1 MMIYFKLEM
10 MMKQKIAL
18 ITMGVGIVLLSAC
31 ASKPTY
37 RSANFQ
43 PQIAYNS
50 QGVPNYYQVRRGDTV
65 GQIAKR
71 FQMDKQTISKNN
83 HLDRDNTIYTG
94 QWLIL
99 WKGGAKQTNQTA
111 QKTPPK
117 PKNTTKTSVDT
128 NNLSVPK
135 PMATSSGGAAKANTT
150 QKTTPNNTPVQQPA
164 SPSNVAQNTT
174 TQSGFVYPVSKQSQI
189 VRNFG
194 AVRKIDGKSIETQG
208 VWFMG
213 KDGDA
218 IIASQ
223 SGTVLY
229 ADQNSMPDASIAIR
243 HADGVITEYRFIK
256 DATIKQGQNVKAG
269 QKIASMRSSSN
280 GVVLTE
286 FRMLKNG
293 VYIDPMKMIQ

>member
-1 MMIYFKLEM
+1 MIYFKLEM

-83 HLDRDNTIYTG
+83 QLDRDNTIYTG

-117 PKNTTKTSVDT
+117 PKNTPKTWVET
-128 NNLSVPK
+128 NNSSVPK
-135 PMATSSGGAAKANTT
+135 PMTTKSGNASKANTI
-150 QKTTPNNTPVQQPA
+150 QQTA
-164 SPSNVAQNTT
+164 SSSNVAQNTT

-229 ADQNSMPDASIAIR
+229 ADQNSMPNASIAIR